1 MASVVRMP
9 EVLANVTEAAVANWL
24 VQKGQTVAV
33 GAPLAEVETEKAVVE
48 YAAEVEGTVLDLLV
62 EEGQSVAVGEPIAVI
77 GAPTFTCAIARST

>member
-33 GAPLAEVETEKAVVE
+33 GAPLAEVETE
-48 YAAEVEGTVLDLLV
+48 
-62 EEGQSVAVGEPIAVI
+62 
-77 GAPTFTCAIARST
+77 